1 MTPIKKVAL
10 ILAGLAVV
18 AFVGHGIYRSLLSDE
33 TRVRQL
39 VTGAIDD
46 FNDGSVRSVADA
58 LAETFRD
65 VTRKLDRR
73 EVLQILQYVV
83 LKARDAKTRRFALR
97 AELVD
102 DAIDVEIGSEG
113 DTARAR
119 FEVRLRRF
127 AGGEWSEINVCAI
140 EAEVGKIDGDWQL
153 VQTKHRWSRGR
164 FRWRW

>member
-1 MTPIKKVAL
+1 MNPVKKVAF

-33 TRVRQL
+33 TKVRQL
-39 VTGAIDD
+39 VTGAVDD
-46 FNDGSVRSVADA
+46 FNDQNVRSVADV
-58 LAETFRD
+58 LAERFRD

-83 LKARDAKTRRFALR
+83 LKARDAKTKRFALR

-102 DAIDVEIGSEG
+102 DAINVEIGPEG
-113 DTARAR
+113 DTARAS
-119 FEVRLRRF
+119 FEVRLRRST
-127 AGGEWSEINVCAI
+127 GGEWSDLDVCAI
-140 EAEVGKIDGDWQL
+140 DAELGKIDGDWRL
-153 VQTKHRWSRGR
+153 VQTKHRWSHGR